1 MWLIRCETGY
11 VKRPVTVGAVLAGG
25 ASRRMGAPKAL
36 VELAS
41 RPLVSRVVSTVG
53 SAGLD
58 PVVVAKPDSPLPR
71 LDCRLLSEPS
81 EPRHPLTGVLA
92 ALGASAGRGVV
103 AIACDMPFVPA
114 KLLTWLAQ
122 LEEPVAV
129 CEVGGKLEPL
139 LGRYSPE
146 VAEALGA
153 ELAAGAAM
161 RDAVAGAR
169 PARDPRGAASPA
181 SATRSGSSSTSTRPR
196 TSSRPSGCS
205 PRAAGSRC
213 AARRQPPRSSTKGLR
228 DTHAAARVLGLRR

>member
-1 MWLIRCETGY
+1 
-11 VKRPVTVGAVLAGG
+11 
-25 ASRRMGAPKAL
+25 MGAPKAM
-36 VELAS
+36 VQLAS

-58 PVVVAKPDSPLPR
+58 AVVVAKPDSPLPR

-114 KLLTWLAQ
+114 KLLAWLAQ
-122 LEEPVAV
+122 LEAPVAV
-129 CEVGGKLEPL
+129 CEFGGKLEPL

-153 ELAAGAAM
+153 KLAAGAAM
-161 RDAVAGAR
+161 RDAVADLDPHVISERSVAR
-169 PARDPRGAASPA
+169 FGNPERIFFNINSPEDLERA
-181 SATRSGSSSTSTRPR
+181 EQLLAGRSGRFSL
-196 TSSRPSGCS
+196 G
-205 PRAAGSRC
+205 
-213 AARRQPPRSSTKGLR
+213 PRSLT
-228 DTHAAARVLGLRR
+228 A